1 MSTLAVARKD
11 FSDAVRSRSLIAL
24 VALFVLFAGGATYL
38 VAEVLGGSG
47 GGTEGLPPVFGLFI
61 ALITPITV
69 LVPLIGVMTGYKSIV
84 GERESGSVKLLL
96 SLPHTRRDVVAGKT
110 IGRTAVFAVAIIVGF
125 AVAAAVA
132 FVSYG
137 SFPAVEYAGFTLMTI
152 VFGLVYLVFAVGM
165 SAATGSTSIALWI
178 SLGLFALFQF
188 LWGFVV
194 NLLVWV
200 VNGFSSPA
208 NFSLLT
214 GYVTFGENAVVPPD
228 WYRLVVS
235 LNPSSAYQS
244 TLGTIFSQDLNFGVS
259 QSQSLPYYL
268 QDWFG
273 FVVLAI
279 WLVVPLVL
287 GYLRFN
293 RSDL

>member
-47 GGTEGLPPVFGLFI
+47 GGGTEGLPPVFGLFVS
-61 ALITPITV
+61 LIFPITV

-84 GERESGSVKLLL
+84 GERASGSVKLLL

-125 AVAAAVA
+125 AVAAVIA
-132 FVSYG
+132 FVSYDT
-137 SFPAVEYAGFTLMTI
+137 FPVMEYVAFTLLTI
-152 VFGLVYLVFAVGM
+152 VFGLVYLVFAIGM
-165 SAATGSTSIALWI
+165 SAATGSTSVALWV
-178 SLGLFALFQF
+178 SLGFFALFQF

-208 NFSLLT
+208 NFSILA
-214 GYVTFGENAVVPPD
+214 GYFSLQGNVTPPD
-228 WYRLVVS
+228 WYLLVQNLS
-235 LNPSSAYQS
+235 PSSAYQS
-244 TLGTIFSQDLNFGVS
+244 ALGPFFTDQLAFGA
-259 QSQSLPYYL
+259 QSAAAPYYL
-268 QDWFG
+268 QGWFG
-273 FVVLAI
+273 FVILAI
-279 WLVVPLVL
+279 WLIVPLVL